1 MQNWGFMG
9 KGRKATPNA
18 LKELRGTDQPVRMRD
33 EINTVPITDPIVSIP
48 RGSQLQTKRARD
60 IFKRKANQLIALR
73 VLTDMD
79 LELLGVYASS
89 LDMFYTCVEKI
100 GSEDLV
106 VEVTGKNGTTLV
118 KNPYL
123 SIMSDMVDTINRI
136 GGEFGFSPV
145 SRQKLKAEVKEEDNP
160 FKELIQNV

>member
-1 MQNWGFMG
+1 MG

-60 IFKRKANQLIALR
+60 IFKKKANQLIALR
-73 VLTDMD
+73 VLTEMD

>member
-1 MQNWGFMG
+1 MG

-33 EINTVPITDPIVSIP
+33 EISVNPIADPIVSIP

-60 IFKRKANQLIALR
+60 IFKKKANQLIALR
-73 VLTDMD
+73 VLTEMD

-89 LDMFYTCVEKI
+89 LDIFYTCVEKM
-100 GSEDLV
+100 GQEDLV
-106 VEVTGKNGTTLV
+106 MKVVGKNGVSYV
-118 KNPYL
+118 KNHYL

-145 SRQKLKAEVKEEDNP
+145 SRQKLKAEGKEEDNP
-160 FKELIQNV
+160 FKDLMQNV

>member
-1 MQNWGFMG
+1 MG

>member
-1 MQNWGFMG
+1 MG

-33 EINTVPITDPIVSIP
+33 EISVVPITDPIVSIP

-60 IFKRKANQLIALR
+60 IFKKKANQLIALR
-73 VLTDMD
+73 VLTEMD
-79 LELLGVYASS
+79 LELLGVYASA
-89 LDMFYTCVEKI
+89 LDMFYSCVEKI

-106 VEVTGKNGTTLV
+106 VEVIGKNGTTLV

-160 FKELIQNV
+160 FKDLMQNV